1 MSTSPEFE
9 GATNP
14 QEVNNSGAENTESSQ
29 SNTEFEPTAAER
41 AAEKAREG
49 ASAAASALRRGE
61 FMNDAAVDPEADR
74 DDKLIAMLS
83 YVTQIVIPFV
93 MPAIILLSESS
104 KKRPFQRY
112 HAVQSLALTVVFIA
126 FAAAVGIG
134 TAILQVIPL
143 VGILVG
149 FIVVCLSPIAFFMAA
164 IALIYYGAQA
174 YQGKR
179 FGVPALTSF
188 LRDQGWLS

>member
-1 MSTSPEFE
+1 MSTTPEFE
-9 GATNP
+9 GANEQGMNNP
-14 QEVNNSGAENTESSQ
+14 QGEHTQGSSQ
-29 SNTEFEPTAAER
+29 SEQTSAER

-49 ASAAASALRRGE
+49 ATAAASALRRGE
-61 FMNDAAVDPEADR
+61 FMHDAAVDPAADR
-74 DDKLIAMLS
+74 DDKLIAMLA
-83 YVTQIVIPFV
+83 YVTQILIPFI
-93 MPAIILLSESS
+93 MPVIILLSESS

-112 HAVQSLALTVVFIA
+112 HAVQSLALTVVFTA
-126 FAAAVGIG
+126 FAAALAIG

-179 FGVPALTSF
+179 FGIPGLTSF
-188 LRDQGWLS
+188 LLDQGWLS

>member
-9 GATNP
+9 GGTNP
-14 QEVNNSGAENTESSQ
+14 QGAYNAGADNTQSSRNSTQ
-29 SNTEFEPTAAER
+29 SEPTAAER

-49 ASAAASALRRGE
+49 ANVAANALRRGE
-61 FMNDAAVDPEADR
+61 FMHDAAVDPEADR

-93 MPAIILLSESS
+93 MPVIILLSESS

-112 HAVQSLALTVVFIA
+112 HAVQSLALAVVFIA

-179 FGVPALTSF
+179 FGVPGLTSF
-188 LRDQGWLS
+188 LQDQGWLS